1 VRADFREQ
9 LHVKHGID
17 AATSTPQ
24 EIVSRMRQTEDARDY
39 QLTVRDVANIRR
51 DIEFETF
58 MLHKEDSKSLQE
70 TVCVE
75 ACSD

>member
-1 VRADFREQ
+1 
-9 LHVKHGID
+9 
-17 AATSTPQ
+17 
-24 EIVSRMRQTEDARDY
+24 MRQTETARDY
-39 QLTVRDVANIRR
+39 QPPTVRDGKHWR

-58 MLHKEDSKSLQE
+58 MLHKEDSKSPQE